1 MADIDAA
8 LLTLE
13 EIREIHIQNRQLR
26 DQVTQLQNQIQYNIP
41 PQPRANLNLPQPPY
55 FLGNPLELP
64 TFKIKLTKYLR
75 GNFNTF
81 FDDQS

>member
-1 MADIDAA
+1 MADFDAVV
-8 LLTLE
+8 LTPE
-13 EIREIHIQNRQLR
+13 EIQNMHTQNRQLR
-26 DQVTQLQNQIQYNIP
+26 DQVNQLQSQILYSVP
-41 PQPRANLNLPQPPY
+41 PPARANLNLLQPPY

-64 TFKIKLTKYLR
+64 TFKIKLTKFLR